1 MLLGEYKL
9 KLQDKKRIAF
19 PNKLRSVIGKKFVI
33 TRGYEECAVIMSPVQ
48 WEELIKNEISGPF
61 VSDITRDTHRFLLAS
76 ATEIE
81 LDAQGRFVLPDY
93 ICDYAD
99 IASDV
104 VFLGLGNW
112 VELWSKNKWS
122 IKLKSLVKNKKIISQ
137 KLARIKLKD
146 GI

>member
-9 KLQDKKRIAF
+9 KLQDKKRLAF

-33 TRGYEECAVIMSPVQ
+33 TRGYEDCAVIMSPVQ
-48 WEELIKNEISGPF
+48 WEELVQNEISGPF
-61 VSDITRDTHRFLLAS
+61 VSGITRDTHRFLLAS
-76 ATEIE
+76 ASEIE
-81 LDAQGRFVLPDY
+81 LDPQGRFIVPDY
-93 ICDYAD
+93 ICDYA
-99 IASDV
+99 ALTKDV

-112 VELWSKNKWS
+112 VEVWSKNKWDS
-122 IKLKSLVKNKKIISQ
+122 KLKSLVKNKNIISE